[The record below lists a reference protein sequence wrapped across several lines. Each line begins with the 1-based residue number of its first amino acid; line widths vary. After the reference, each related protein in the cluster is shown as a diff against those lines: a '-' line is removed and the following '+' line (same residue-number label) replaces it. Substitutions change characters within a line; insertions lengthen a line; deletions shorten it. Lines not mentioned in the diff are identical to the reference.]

1 MSVSRHIVHRKQ
13 PVHLFSLVYGD
24 NDNKDGTMSFFC
36 ARTWIQQVV
45 FFVMG
50 TSMRTRK
57 NFRLQLSAYEKGGT
71 KNCRLDR
78 EREKKKDMPNVP
90 FFFFILSLECMCPVF
105 WYLDSFRVYKQ
116 NSFNLRSVGRGNDF
130 VYKFTSNFFV
140 GYVSIRNM
148 TITCW
153 PVLREHQFLG
163 VK

>member
-1 MSVSRHIVHRKQ
+1 
-13 PVHLFSLVYGD
+13 
-24 NDNKDGTMSFFC
+24 
-36 ARTWIQQVV
+36 
-45 FFVMG
+45 MG

-57 NFRLQLSAYEKGGT
+57 NFRLQLSAYEKGRRKIVGWIG
-71 KNCRLDR
+71 R
-78 EREKKKDMPNVP
+78 ERKKDMPNVP
-90 FFFFILSLECMCPVF
+90 FLFFILSLECMCPVF
-105 WYLDSFRVYKQ
+105 WYLDGFRVYKQ
-116 NSFNLRSVGRGNDF
+116 NSINLRSVGRGNDF

>member
-1 MSVSRHIVHRKQ
+1 
-13 PVHLFSLVYGD
+13 
-24 NDNKDGTMSFFC
+24 
-36 ARTWIQQVV
+36 
-45 FFVMG
+45 
-50 TSMRTRK
+50 MRTRK

-78 EREKKKDMPNVP
+78 EREKDMPNVP

-105 WYLDSFRVYKQ
+105 WYLDGFRVYKQ
-116 NSFNLRSVGRGNDF
+116 NSFNLRDIGRGNDF

>member
-1 MSVSRHIVHRKQ
+1 MSVSRRIVHRKQ

-57 NFRLQLSAYEKGGT
+57 NFRLQLSAYEKGRRKIVGWIG
-71 KNCRLDR
+71 R
-78 EREKKKDMPNVP
+78 ERKKDMPNVP

-105 WYLDSFRVYKQ
+105 WYLDGFRVYKQ
-116 NSFNLRSVGRGNDF
+116 NSFNLRSVERGNDF

>member
-1 MSVSRHIVHRKQ
+1 MSVSKHIVHRKQ

-57 NFRLQLSAYEKGGT
+57 NFRLQLSAYEKGRRKIVGWIW
-71 KNCRLDR
+71 R
-78 EREKKKDMPNVP
+78 EREKDMPNVP
-90 FFFFILSLECMCPVF
+90 FFFFILSLECMCRLF
-105 WYLDSFRVYKQ
+105 WYLDGFRVYKQ

>member
-1 MSVSRHIVHRKQ
+1 MFQDTSFIEKNLYISFLSCMVIMIIRME
-13 PVHLFSLVYGD
+13 PWA
-24 NDNKDGTMSFFC
+24 FFC

-71 KNCRLDR
+71 KNCNLDR
-78 EREKKKDMPNVP
+78 EREKDMLNVP